1 MNDIAIIGAGFSSAV
16 LSHYLGRD
24 DIIIFE
30 KARGPGGRSSTRK
43 VEGVGVFDHGLQY
56 ITPKSKEFLEFI
68 KNLTLLKKWQ
78 GAFVEFG
85 DATTFLPATDKY
97 IGISGNNDFVKS
109 TLNLDQCKFNHK
121 IIKIEFKSDH
131 WQLTTDNN
139 QQFQSKKL
147 ILTMPQEQ
155 TNDLIK
161 GTGID
166 FEIKEHTMKPCFT
179 MMLALQGQHCQH
191 AGYIIKNSS
200 ILSWCANENTKQR
213 ELNNKDLTLLTVQ
226 SNEAYAS
233 QHYKKYKTDK
243 AFILDEMLHE
253 FLRLFQI
260 EKNLVTH
267 KDVHGWL
274 YAFSDDESSSVY
286 WDKNKEIGIT
296 GDWMT
301 GGRAEDSWRNAKK
314 LIDMIL
320 TN

>member
-1 MNDIAIIGAGFSSAV
+1 MNEIAIIGAGFSSAV
-16 LSHYLGRD
+16 LSYYLRND

-68 KNLTLLKKWQ
+68 KNLSLVKKWN
-78 GAFVEFG
+78 GKFVELG
-85 DATTFLPATDKY
+85 NATSVLPATDKY
-97 IGISGNNDFVKS
+97 IGINGNNDFVKS
-109 TLNLDQCKFNHK
+109 ILNLDQCKFNHK
-121 IIKIEFKSDH
+121 IINIKFKSDH
-131 WQLTTDNN
+131 WQLTTDKD

-155 TNDLIK
+155 TNDLIR

-179 MMLALQGQHCQH
+179 MMLALQGEHCQH

-200 ILSWCANENTKQR
+200 ILSWCANESSKQR
-213 ELNNKDLTLLTVQ
+213 ELNNKNLTLVTVQ
-226 SNEAYAS
+226 SSEAYAF
-233 QHYKKYKTDK
+233 QNYKRYRADK
-243 AFILDEMLHE
+243 ALILDEMLHE

-260 EKNLVTH
+260 DNNQVTH

-274 YAFSDDESSSVY
+274 YAFSENESGSVY
-286 WDKNKEIGIT
+286 WDQNKQIGIT
-296 GDWMT
+296 GDWIS
-301 GGRAEDSWRNAKK
+301 GGRAEDSWKNAKY
-314 LIDMIL
+314 L
-320 TN
+320 TEIMK

>member
-1 MNDIAIIGAGFSSAV
+1 MNEIAIIGAGFSSAV
-16 LSHYLGRD
+16 LSHYLRND
-24 DIIIFE
+24 DVIIFD

-68 KNLTLLKKWQ
+68 RNLSLVKKWN
-78 GAFVEFG
+78 GDFVELG
-85 DATTFLPATDKY
+85 ENTSVLPATDKY

-121 IIKIEFKSDH
+121 IIKIEYKSDH
-131 WQLTTDNN
+131 WQLTTDKE

-155 TNDLIK
+155 TNDLIR

-179 MMLALQGQHCQH
+179 MMLALQNKDFQHS
-191 AGYIIKNSS
+191 GYAITNSS
-200 ILSWCANENTKQR
+200 ILSWCANENSKQR
-213 ELNNKDLTLLTVQ
+213 ELNNINLTLLTIQ

-233 QHYKKYKTDK
+233 QNYKRYREDK
-243 AFILDEMLHE
+243 AIILDEMLHE
-253 FLRLFQI
+253 FLRLFEIDSNQ
-260 EKNLVTH
+260 VTH

-274 YAFSDDESSSVY
+274 YAFSDHESSSVY
-286 WDKNKEIGIT
+286 WDQNKQMGIT

-301 GGRAEDSWRNAKK
+301 GGRAEDSWKNAKY
-314 LIDMIL
+314 L
-320 TN
+320 TEIMK